1 MSLLKQYQQKRD
13 FEQTSEPEAAL
24 SKNEGALIFVVQRH
38 EARSLHY
45 DFRLELNGVLKSWA
59 VPKGP
64 SLDPDDKR
72 LAVMVE
78 DHPFDYRDF
87 EGTIPEGN
95 YGAGTVSIWDKGT
108 YEMLTPGTG
117 KEKSDGI
124 KGASLSFKL
133 NGKKLKGEFALV
145 KMKGKG
151 DKNWLLI
158 KKEDRYVQQPYDA
171 EAHLTKKVA
180 VKRGPKVKGA
190 SATRKKKVNPAND
203 PELIRPMLAQ
213 TTKTAF
219 DDKDWI
225 FEPKWDGYRA
235 IADLRGGST
244 RLYSRNRLPFEHKYP
259 AIITALQE
267 QEYEMVLDG
276 EVIALDQKGNVSF
289 NLLQHYDPAT
299 DTRLQ
304 YQVFDLLWLNG
315 HSTENLS
322 LLERKELLQSALK
335 EDAFIRL
342 TPYLPETG
350 KALFDIMSKEG
361 KEGIIAKKADS
372 RYHQQ
377 ARSTEWLKIKMQN
390 TDEVVICGFTL
401 STAAHER
408 FGALILGRYQ
418 DGKLVYSGHCGTGFN
433 RKSKQSLM
441 EQMQPLLRKK
451 SPFEKAPPTNMP
463 ARWLAPEL
471 VAEIRYG
478 EITPNGIYRH
488 PVFLHLRTDKDII
501 DLNNEPMAKRT
512 ATKGALSL
520 NINRRQ
526 INISNP
532 DKIYFPKEGISK
544 GDIVA
549 YYQRIADYILPYLKD
564 RPLSLNRFPDG
575 ISKDGFYQKDA
586 GQDAP
591 DWVKSHSVYA
601 ESAEKEIDYI
611 ICNDK
616 ATMAYLNN
624 LGCIDFNPWNSRT
637 QDLELPDYLV
647 LDLDPSAKNSFDD
660 VIEVALQI
668 REIIDEL
675 HIAGYCKTSG
685 ASGIHIYLPLRR
697 KYDYEQTKNFA
708 HLLMKKT
715 AEALPGLCTL
725 ERSLQSRPKNK
736 VYMDYLQNRSG
747 QTLAS
752 AYSLRPKTGATV
764 STPLNWDEV
773 KKGMRV
779 ADFNIHTIEARLEQQ
794 GDLFKPVL
802 GKGIDMLRALRLLE
816 AL

>member
-1 MSLLKQYQQKRD
+1 MCPLKQYQQKRD
-13 FEQTSEPEAAL
+13 FGQTSEPKAAL
-24 SKNEGALIFVVQRH
+24 NKKEGALIFVVQRH
-38 EARSLHY
+38 EARALHY

-78 DHPFDYRDF
+78 DHPFDYKDF
-87 EGTIPEGN
+87 EGNIPKGN
-95 YGAGTVSIWDKGT
+95 YGAGSVSIWDKGT

-124 KGASLSFKL
+124 KGDSLSFKL
-133 NGKKLKGEFALV
+133 KGKKLKGEFALV
-145 KMKGKG
+145 RMKGKG
-151 DKNWLLI
+151 EKNWLLI
-158 KKEDRYVQQPYDA
+158 KKEDRYVQQPYNA
-171 EAHLTKKVA
+171 EEHLSKKDTA
-180 VKRGPKVKGA
+180 KREPTVKPPHT
-190 SATRKKKVNPAND
+190 SNKKKVKPTNE

-213 TTKTAF
+213 TGKNAF

-235 IADLRGGST
+235 IADLRGSST
-244 RLYSRNRLPFEHKYP
+244 RLYSRNGLPFEHKYP
-259 AIITALQE
+259 AVIAALQE

-299 DTRLQ
+299 TTPLQ

-315 HSTENLS
+315 HSTEKLS

-335 EDAFIRL
+335 ENDLIRL
-342 TPYLPETG
+342 TPFLPEAG
-350 KALFDIMSKEG
+350 KALFDTMSKAG
-361 KEGIIAKKADS
+361 KEGIIAKQADS
-372 RYHQQ
+372 RYHRNT
-377 ARSTEWLKIKMQN
+377 RSTEWLKIKMHH
-390 TDEVVICGFTL
+390 TDEVIVCGYTL
-401 STAAHER
+401 STAAHEL
-408 FGALILGRYQ
+408 FGALILGRYEN
-418 DGKLVYSGHCGTGFN
+418 GKLLYSGHCGTGFN
-433 RKSKQSLM
+433 RKSKESLM
-441 EQMQPLLRKK
+441 EQMQPLIRKK
-451 SPFEKAPPTNMP
+451 SPFEKTPPTNMP
-463 ARWLAPEL
+463 AKWLVPEL
-471 VAEIRYG
+471 LAEISYG

-488 PVFLHLRTDKDII
+488 PVFLHLRTDKDIS
-501 DLNNEPMAKRT
+501 DLKNEPMAKKT
-512 ATKGALSL
+512 AAKGSLSL
-520 NINRRQ
+520 NINRKQ
-526 INISNP
+526 VNISNP
-532 DKIYFPKEGISK
+532 DKVYFPKEGITK
-544 GDIVA
+544 GAIVA

-564 RPLSLNRFPDG
+564 RPLSLRRFPDG
-575 ISKDGFYQKDA
+575 ITKDGFFQKDA
-586 GQDAP
+586 GEDAP

-601 ESAEKEIDYI
+601 ESVDKEIDYI

-624 LGCIDFNPWNSRT
+624 LGCIDFNPWNSRK

-647 LDLDPSAKNSFDD
+647 LDLDPSPKNTFDD

-668 REIIDEL
+668 REILEALKIE
-675 HIAGYCKTSG
+675 GYCKTSG

-697 KYDYEQTKNFA
+697 KYDYEQTKDFA

-715 AEALPGLCTL
+715 EEALPKLCTL
-725 ERSLQSRPKNK
+725 ERSLHRRAKNK
-736 VYMDYLQNRSG
+736 VYLDYLQNRTG

-752 AYSLRPKTGATV
+752 AYSLRPKAGATV
-764 STPLNWDEV
+764 STPLQWEEV

-779 ADFNIHTIEARLEQQ
+779 SDFNIHTIEARLEQQ

-802 GKGIDMLRALRLLE
+802 GKGIDMLRAIRLLE
-816 AL
+816 H

>member
-1 MSLLKQYQQKRD
+1 MPPLKQYQQKRD
-13 FEQTSEPEAAL
+13 FDQTSEPEAAL
-24 SKNEGALIFVVQRH
+24 NKSGDSLVFVVQRH
-38 EARSLHY
+38 EARALHY

-78 DHPFDYRDF
+78 DHPFDYKDF
-87 EGTIPEGN
+87 EGTIPAGN

-108 YEMLTPGTG
+108 YEMLTPGTA

-124 KGASLSFKL
+124 KGDSLSFKL
-133 NGKKLKGEFALV
+133 KGKKLKGEFALV
-145 KMKGKG
+145 RMKGKG

-158 KKEDRYVQQPYDA
+158 KKEDRYMQQPYDA
-171 EAHLTKKVA
+171 EEHLGKKVA
-180 VKRGPKVKGA
+180 AKRTQKVKQA
-190 SATRKKKVNPAND
+190 SAGSKKKVNPGNA

-213 TTKTAF
+213 IAKTAF
-219 DDKDWI
+219 DDRDWI

-235 IADLRGGST
+235 IADLRGNNI
-244 RLYSRNRLPFEHKYP
+244 RLYSRNGLPFEYKYP
-259 AIITALQE
+259 AVVTALQE
-267 QEYEMVLDG
+267 QEYEMILDG
-276 EVIALDQKGNVSF
+276 EIIALDQKGTVKF
-289 NLLQHYDPAT
+289 NLLQHYDPDT
-299 DTRLQ
+299 TTRLQ

-315 HSTENLS
+315 HSTEKLA
-322 LLERKELLQSALK
+322 LLERKELLQSALR
-335 EDAFIRL
+335 ENDIIRL
-342 TPYLPETG
+342 TPYIQEAG
-350 KALFDIMSKEG
+350 KALFDTMSKEG

-372 RYHQQ
+372 RYHQH
-377 ARSTEWLKIKMQN
+377 ARSTEWLKIKMHN
-390 TDEVVICGFTL
+390 TDEVIICGFTL
-401 STAAHER
+401 STAAHEL
-408 FGALILGRYQ
+408 FGALILGRYEN
-418 DGKLVYSGHCGTGFN
+418 GKLVYSGHCGTGFN
-433 RKSKQSLM
+433 RKSKQALM
-441 EQMQPLLRKK
+441 DQMQPLLRKK

-463 ARWLAPEL
+463 ARWLEPVL

-488 PVFLHLRTDKDII
+488 PVFLHLRTDKDID
-501 DLNNEPMAKRT
+501 DLNNEPMAKKT
-512 ATKGALSL
+512 PAKGTLSL

-526 INISNP
+526 VNISNP
-532 DKIYFPKEGISK
+532 DKLYFPKEGINK

-564 RPLSLNRFPDG
+564 RPLSLHRFPDG
-575 ISKDGFYQKDA
+575 ITKDSFFQKDA

-591 DWVKSHSVYA
+591 DWVKSHSIYA
-601 ESAEKEIDYI
+601 ESADKDIDYI

-624 LGCIDFNPWNSRT
+624 LGCIDFNPWNSRK
-637 QDLELPDYLV
+637 QDLERPDYLV
-647 LDLDPSAKNSFDD
+647 LDLDPSAKNTFND

-668 REIIDEL
+668 REIISGLKID
-675 HIAGYCKTSG
+675 GYCKTSG

-697 KYDYEQTKNFA
+697 KYDYDQTKDFA

-715 AEALPGLCTL
+715 AEALPKLCTL
-725 ERSLQSRPKNK
+725 ERSLQRREKNK
-736 VYMDYLQNRSG
+736 VYLDYLQNRTG

-752 AYSLRPKTGATV
+752 AYSLRPKAGATV

-773 KKGMRV
+773 KKGIRV
-779 ADFNIHTIEARLEQQ
+779 ADFNIHTIEERLGQY

-816 AL
+816 EY